1 MQCKVL
7 LCLYFLTIIKHV
19 SPTEVWVRPHTSALL
34 PCSISVPPVGDSLL
48 GISWTFNGS
57 RIASFG
63 TTDDNHVDKGFS
75 WDTSL
80 FVNGTFSL
88 TVLNA
93 TLDQQGVYEC
103 QVRYNVSELH
113 SSNVTLDIKVPPT
126 LSIPSTMVLLDVK
139 SELHCIAEGFS
150 PPLIYF
156 SWTRAGEVV
165 QLEQA
170 VTAVD
175 RTPEGTYWA
184 VNILKFIPL
193 VDDQNVIYGCVVT
206 HAALDKLLSLEFQ
219 LSFVYLPTVT
229 LSAMP
234 LPSRDS
240 PLTLSCD
247 IEGFYPEDV
256 SVSWLQNGTELPA
269 PLLSES
275 GPDGTFKTRRYY
287 TLSPEQRE
295 LAGEVECVVHLPSV
309 SEPVV
314 TSAALADIDPII
326 ETQTALTKSAKA
338 SVALMCISLVLVF
351 LLCFGF
357 SWRRRDE
364 KQKFLNVSGI
374 ILPPRV
380 IVGQKG
386 RVTISVEGRRVDRVQ
401 TTWFLNDTPISD
413 TSHTESRPTY
423 KAYAN
428 TNFLRNQLST
438 MLLPYGLTFT
448 SPVSEKSPLL
458 LSGGD
463 VGYYKLHTQGPLHS
477 TGDSSKQRLLSS
489 LSFIPLIS
497 IHKGAVFKCQVSYVG
512 KDQVVVERVS
522 DKFTILAPPK
532 VSEIQLT
539 EAGDDSSVV
548 TLTTQASCF
557 HPDIITFRWF
567 CQGGELSPVASQ
579 ALSAPRPD
587 TQGFFSAMSQ
597 CKLPRAELEH
607 GGTKVWVSVHH
618 IALKHPVTR
627 ETRGFIKRPNVSEII
642 SSASFPGQHLTLGCD
657 MTGFYPPGISVT
669 WLHLREGEVDD
680 REEEV
685 IEGGEVWGPLL
696 SGPST
701 YRANATLRKRGTN
714 EEKESAGGVVCRVE
728 HCSLEEPIERRWR
741 NILIAAP
748 SIPSSL
754 TVHWTSEGVGVF
766 NLLLT
771 GGHPKAKVLW
781 AAGGTTLIP
790 LVSNETGGKGVDGQ
804 REFRSVCALEKST
817 CWISQTDGNGQMDSR
832 KNGHTLK
839 TKAAVADPETEGIE
853 YIDERDGDNNNVER
867 KVTQMEVEDESREE
881 EEEGVE
887 TLHINRVNVR
897 KGPRGEERAR
907 LRVSVEITHPAL
919 KLPVH
924 RTWTEPKEEV
934 SSSL

>member
-7 LCLYFLTIIKHV
+7 LCLYFLTIIKYV
-19 SPTEVWVRPHTSALL
+19 SPTDVWVRPYASALL
-34 PCSISVPPVGDSLL
+34 PCSISVPPVDDSLL
-48 GISWTFNGS
+48 GVSWTSNGS
-57 RIASFG
+57 HIASFG
-63 TTDDNHVDKGFS
+63 TTDDNHVDKGFN

-103 QVRYNVSELH
+103 KVSYNISELH
-113 SSNVTLDIKVPPT
+113 SSNVTLGIKVPPT
-126 LSIPSTMVLLDVK
+126 LSIPSTVVVLDVE
-139 SELHCIAEGFS
+139 SELQCIAEGFS

-229 LSAMP
+229 LSAVP

-240 PLTLSCD
+240 LLTLSCD

-269 PLLSES
+269 PLLSKA
-275 GPDGTFKTRRYY
+275 GPDGTFRTRRYY

-295 LAGEVECVVHLPSV
+295 LAGEVECVVHQPSV
-309 SEPVV
+309 TEPVV
-314 TSAALADIDPII
+314 TSLDLAEIDPII
-326 ETQTALTKSAKA
+326 ETETVLTKSAKA

-357 SWRRRDE
+357 SWRRSDE
-364 KQKFLNVSGI
+364 KQKSLNVSGI

-386 RVTISVEGRRVDRVQ
+386 RVTVSVEGRRVDRVQ
-401 TTWFLNDTPISD
+401 ITWFLNDTPISD
-413 TSHTESRPTY
+413 TSHT
-423 KAYAN
+423 
-428 TNFLRNQLST
+428 
-438 MLLPYGLTFT
+438 
-448 SPVSEKSPLL
+448 VSEKGPLL
-458 LSGGD
+458 PSGSNM
-463 VGYYKLHTQGPLHS
+463 GYYKLHTQGPLHS

-489 LSFIPLIS
+489 LSFIPQIC

-512 KDQVVVERVS
+512 KDKVVVERVS
-522 DKFTILAPPK
+522 DKFTILAPPE

-539 EAGDDSSVV
+539 EAGVDSGVV
-548 TLTTQASCF
+548 TLTTQASRF

-618 IALKHPVTR
+618 IALKLPVTR

-642 SSASFPGQHLTLGCD
+642 SSASFPSQHLTLGCD
-657 MTGFYPPGISVT
+657 MTGFYPPDISVT
-669 WLHLREGEVDD
+669 WLRLREGEVDD

-685 IEGGEVWGPLL
+685 IEGGEIWGPML

-701 YRANATLRKRGTN
+701 YRANATLRKGEIK
-714 EEKESAGGVVCRVE
+714 EEKKERAGGVVCRVE

-741 NILIAAP
+741 NVNIAAP

-754 TVHWTSEGVGVF
+754 TVRWTSEGVGVF
-766 NLLLT
+766 SLLLT

-790 LVSNETGGKGVDGQ
+790 LVSNETGGKGEDGQ
-804 REFRSVCALEKST
+804 RELRSVCVLERST
-817 CWISQTDGNGQMDSR
+817 RRLSQTDGNGQMDSR

-839 TKAAVADPETEGIE
+839 TKAAVTDPDAEGIE
-853 YIDERDGDNNNVER
+853 YIDERDGENNNVER
-867 KVTQMEVEDESREE
+867 KVTQMEVEDESG
-881 EEEGVE
+881 EEGEEGME

-897 KGPRGEERAR
+897 KGPRGDERAR

-924 RTWTEPKEEV
+924 RTWTEPNEEV